1 MISLV
6 STGEGAKGGLFKVKE
21 QVSHAGLYRCT
32 TCGVMIPVN
41 AGESLPACPSR
52 CADAIWTFFD
62 EKWSAPPG
70 EIRETA
76 EVFPALDVT
85 GDPRQIPVGAR
96 LTEIK
101 LGPDQPG
108 LPRTDPKLAAFRF
121 DGQVY
126 FGSAYELLQ
135 KTRVI
140 SG

>member
-1 MISLV
+1 MISFA
-6 STGEGAKGGLFKVKE
+6 STGEGAKGALYKVKE
-21 QVSHAGLYRCT
+21 KVSHAGLYRCT

-41 AGESLPACPSR
+41 AGETLPACPSR
-52 CADAIWTFFD
+52 CVDAIWTFFD

-96 LTEIK
+96 LTEVH
-101 LGPDQPG
+101 LGS
-108 LPRTDPKLAAFRF
+108 PKLAAFHF

-126 FGSAYELLQ
+126 FGSADELFQ

-140 SG
+140 PR